1 MFTLLF
7 TAIFNDSFT
16 ALDYLLCTLTALIL
30 GALLAL
36 VYSRLVKSDPS
47 YGLTLVLMPAVTQ
60 TVIMM
65 VNGNIGTGLAVAGAF
80 SFVRFRS
87 QQYKAEDIL
96 LIFVAV
102 AIGLACSIGY
112 LGFAALFTLI
122 VIAVLALFH
131 SLFSSS
137 LSSAHKELRITVP
150 EGMDYESELGEVL
163 AAHTSYCELLSVK
176 TTNMGSLFRLT
187 YDIVLRDPGNSRN
200 FINELR
206 VRNANLEISL
216 GILPENS
223 Q

>member
-1 MFTLLF
+1 MLEVLF
-7 TAIFNDSFT
+7 SPIFNSTFT
-16 ALDYLLCTLTALIL
+16 FTDYLLCSLVSILT

-36 VYSRLVKSDPS
+36 VYSRLCRNDPS
-47 YGLTLVLMPAVTQ
+47 YSLTLVLMPMVTQ

-87 QQYKAEDIL
+87 LQYKAEDIL

-102 AIGLACSIGY
+102 AVGLACAIGY
-112 LGFAALFTLI
+112 LGFAVLFCLI
-122 VIAVLALFH
+122 VIVIMIIFHKIFPSAL
-131 SLFSSS
+131 
-137 LSSAHKELRITVP
+137 SAGHRELRITVP
-150 EGMDYESELGEVL
+150 EGMDYESELKEVL
-163 AAHTSYCELLSVK
+163 DHYTSYCKLLSVK

-187 YDIVLRDPGNSRN
+187 YDVVLHQPSNSRS

-206 VRNANLEISL
+206 VRNANLEISI
-216 GILPENS
+216 GVLPENT

>member
-1 MFTLLF
+1 M
-7 TAIFNDSFT
+7 
-16 ALDYLLCTLTALIL
+16 
-30 GALLAL
+30 
-36 VYSRLVKSDPS
+36 
-47 YGLTLVLMPAVTQ
+47 MPAVTQ

-102 AIGLACSIGY
+102 VIGLACSIGY

-137 LSSAHKELRITVP
+137 LSSGHKELRITVP

-187 YDIVLRDPGNSRN
+187 YDIVLRDPANSRS

-216 GILPENS
+216 GILPENI

>member
-1 MFTLLF
+1 M
-7 TAIFNDSFT
+7 
-16 ALDYLLCTLTALIL
+16 
-30 GALLAL
+30 LAL
-36 VYSRLVKSDPS
+36 VYSRLSKTDPS
-47 YGLTLVLMPAVTQ
+47 YSLTLVLMPAVIQ

-87 QQYKAEDIL
+87 MQYRAEDIL

-112 LGFAALFTLI
+112 LGFAALFALI
-122 VIAVLALFH
+122 VIVILLLFH
-131 SLFSSS
+131 QLFSSS
-137 LSSAHKELRITVP
+137 LASGHKELRITVP
-150 EGMDYESELGEVL
+150 EGMDYEKQLDDVL
-163 AAHTSYCELLSVK
+163 ASYTSYYELLSVK

-187 YDIVLRDPGNSRN
+187 YDIVMRTPADTQN

-206 VRNANLEISL
+206 VRNANLEISV
-216 GILPENS
+216 GVLPEAV

>member
-1 MFTLLF
+1 M
-7 TAIFNDSFT
+7 
-16 ALDYLLCTLTALIL
+16 
-30 GALLAL
+30 LAL
-36 VYSRLVKSDPS
+36 VYSKLSKTDPS
-47 YGLTLVLMPAVTQ
+47 YSLTLVLMPAVIQ

-87 QQYKAEDIL
+87 MQYRAEDIL

-112 LGFAALFTLI
+112 LGFAALFALI
-122 VIAVLALFH
+122 VIVILLLFH
-131 SLFSSS
+131 QLFSSS
-137 LSSAHKELRITVP
+137 LSSGHKELRITVP
-150 EGMDYESELGEVL
+150 EGMDYEKQLDDVL
-163 AAHTSYCELLSVK
+163 AGYTSYYELLSVK

-187 YDIVLRDPGNSRN
+187 YDIVIRNPADTQN

-206 VRNANLEISL
+206 VRNANLEISV
-216 GILPENS
+216 GVLPEAV

>member
-1 MFTLLF
+1 MLEILFSPIFTSSFTL
-7 TAIFNDSFT
+7 T
-16 ALDYLLCTLTALIL
+16 DYLLCSLVSIFV

-36 VYSRLVKSDPS
+36 VYSRLGKSDPS
-47 YGLTLVLMPAVTQ
+47 YSLTLVLMPVVTQ

-87 QQYKAEDIL
+87 MQYKAEDIL

-102 AIGLACSIGY
+102 AVGLACSIGY
-112 LGFAALFTLI
+112 LGFAVLFSLIII
-122 VIAVLALFH
+122 VIMLIFHNIFPSAL
-131 SLFSSS
+131 
-137 LSSAHKELRITVP
+137 SAGHKELRITVP
-150 EGMDYESELGEVL
+150 EGMDYESDL
-163 AAHTSYCELLSVK
+163 AEILERYTSYCDLLSVR

-187 YDIVLRDPGNSRN
+187 YDIVLRQPSDSRS

-206 VRNANLEISL
+206 IRNANLEISI
-216 GILPENS
+216 GVLPEIS

>member
-1 MFTLLF
+1 MLEILFSPVFTS
-7 TAIFNDSFT
+7 SFT
-16 ALDYLLCTLTALIL
+16 ITDYLLCSLVSIII

-36 VYSRLVKSDPS
+36 VYSRLGKSDPS
-47 YGLTLVLMPAVTQ
+47 YSLTLVLMPAVTQ

-87 QQYKAEDIL
+87 AQYKAEDIM

-102 AIGLACSIGY
+102 AVGLACSIGY
-112 LGFAALFTLI
+112 LGFAVLFTLI
-122 VIAVLALFH
+122 IIVIMMIFHNIFPSAL
-131 SLFSSS
+131 
-137 LSSAHKELRITVP
+137 SAGHKELRITVP
-150 EGMDYESELGEVL
+150 EGMDYENELAEIMDRY
-163 AAHTSYCELLSVK
+163 TSYCDLLSVK

-187 YDIVLRDPGNSRN
+187 YDVVLRQSSECRS

-206 VRNANLEISL
+206 VRNANLEISI
-216 GILPENS
+216 GVLPEIS